1 MSVICIAN
9 QKGGSGK
16 STVTHAIAFEMAK
29 KNKSVLLIDYDPQ
42 ASLTKLCE
50 GAKEFPDHFVSIAA
64 VFDGDK
70 PEIIPIAKN
79 VSLIAS
85 EKKELRA
92 AFGAGATGKEQKLKR
107 YIKTV
112 KDDYDYILIDCRPDM
127 GVPII
132 SAVLASDSIINPIN
146 AKGLDAFATSDFFED
161 LAEACADYDK
171 TIENIYVLPFRTTNT
186 RNSKEI
192 CEDIENDLP
201 SYVKA
206 LPELS
211 SVNLKIMDRIPE
223 RTAIAE
229 AGGFQMDLRTYIT
242 NYKKDQKDILDLF
255 SKLTKQIIKTEEGR

>member
-16 STVTHAIAFEMAK
+16 STVSHAVAFELAK
-29 KNKSVLLIDYDPQ
+29 KNKSVLMIDYDPQ
-42 ASLTKLCE
+42 YSLTKLCM
-50 GAKEFPDHFVSIAA
+50 GAKEFPEHFISIAA
-64 VFDGDK
+64 IFDGDN
-70 PEIIPIAKN
+70 PNIIPIAKN
-79 VSLIAS
+79 VSLVAS
-85 EKKELRA
+85 DKKELRA

-107 YIKTV
+107 FIKTV
-112 KDDYDYILIDCRPDM
+112 RDAYDYILIDCRPDM

-171 TIENIYVLPFRTTNT
+171 KIDHIYVLPFRTTNT
-186 RNSKEI
+186 RNSREI
-192 CEDIENDLP
+192 CEDISKDLP

-211 SVNLKIMDRIPE
+211 DVNLKVMEPIPE
-223 RTAIAE
+223 RTVIAE

-242 NYKKDQKDILDLF
+242 DYRKDQKDVLDMF
-255 SKLTKQIIKTEEGR
+255 SNLTKEIIKTEEGK